1 MSSQKA
7 SAFSLSGGRT
17 LANSGLKRNTEALLV
32 RHGITSSLEHL
43 NIIRVWYTYMY
54 VVCNLKLKLTVA
66 SWRWLWIRMVR
77 SLAEAPGCCWLAEA
91 DGPALRARCH
101 WSTWGHMGTPG
112 SLYKRESGPFQI
124 NLTSYTWFMF
134 GSRPVIPWPPTSF
147 HLIFN
152 STDNLASVLWL
163 TRSGL
168 YHNLVISRVLHY
180 QSM

>member
-124 NLTSYTWFMF
+124 NPTSYTLVHVRVAT
-134 GSRPVIPWPPTSF
+134 GYPVTTNKLSSDIQQHRQPR
-147 HLIFN
+147 LC
-152 STDNLASVLWL
+152 
-163 TRSGL
+163 
-168 YHNLVISRVLHY
+168 LVTYPFRALP
-180 QSM
+180 